1 MSIEHGSDPADRAL
15 LETLRQLLTIE
26 ATDLKSALDQVG
38 TLLSDVLQAD
48 KVDVLLYDATIDSLV
63 ALGRSKTP
71 LAAKQHQLG
80 LDRIA
85 VSNGGRIVEV
95 FQTGEPYLT
104 THADRDPG
112 MPRGDVD
119 ALGVRS
125 ILAVPLDVSGERRGV
140 LTVAA
145 LRPERYGPTDLI
157 FLNSVASWVGMVA
170 HRAELVAQIRAAAQ
184 QQAKQVT
191 AEELITTLAHD
202 LGNYLAPLVGR
213 LSLIQHRARR
223 DDRARDIRDSDA
235 AMLVAERLRRLIGDL
250 LDVGRLRNGLL
261 ALTRQ
266 PVNLVALVQ
275 ETVAMLETRET
286 RIEQIMPADEVC
298 VEADVS
304 RLRQAVENLISNAIK
319 HSPLG
324 TPIQVSVT
332 TELRSGCQWALLA
345 VRDYGLG
352 IPPDLMPTIFERFT
366 SGPQSGGLGL
376 GLYLANQ
383 IVLAHDGVL
392 SVESQVNQ
400 GSCFT
405 LALLTIDNDQGR

>member
-48 KVDVLLYDATIDSLV
+48 KVDVLLYDAAIDSLV

-140 LTVAA
+140 LSVAS

-223 DDRARDIRDSDA
+223 DDRSRDIRDSDA

-275 ETVAMLETRET
+275 ETIAMLETRET

-324 TPIQVSVT
+324 TPIQVSVA

-383 IVLAHDGVL
+383 IVLAHDGEL

>member
-1 MSIEHGSDPADRAL
+1 
-15 LETLRQLLTIE
+15 
-26 ATDLKSALDQVG
+26 
-38 TLLSDVLQAD
+38 
-48 KVDVLLYDATIDSLV
+48 
-63 ALGRSKTP
+63 
-71 LAAKQHQLG
+71 
-80 LDRIA
+80 
-85 VSNGGRIVEV
+85 
-95 FQTGEPYLT
+95 
-104 THADRDPG
+104 
-112 MPRGDVD
+112 
-119 ALGVRS
+119 
-125 ILAVPLDVSGERRGV
+125 
-140 LTVAA
+140 
-145 LRPERYGPTDLI
+145 
-157 FLNSVASWVGMVA
+157 MVA

-223 DDRARDIRDSDA
+223 DDRSRDIRDSDA

-266 PVNLVALVQ
+266 PVNLVALIQ

-286 RIEQIMPADEVC
+286 KIEQIMPADEVC

-304 RLRQAVENLISNAIK
+304 RLRQAIENLISNAIK

-332 TELRSGCQWALLA
+332 TEQRNGCQWALLA

-352 IPPDLMPTIFERFT
+352 IPPELMPTIFERFT

-392 SVESQVNQ
+392 TVESQVNQ

-405 LALLTIDNDQGR
+405 LALLTIDNDHGR

>member
-1 MSIEHGSDPADRAL
+1 MASAHGADPADRAL
-15 LETLRQLLTIE
+15 LETLRHLLTIE
-26 ATDLKSALDQVG
+26 ATDLRSALDQVG
-38 TLLSDVLQAD
+38 TLLSTVLQAD
-48 KVDVLLYDATIDSLV
+48 KVDVLLYDAKIDSLV

-71 LAAKQHQLG
+71 LAVKQHRLG

-85 VSNGGRIVEV
+85 VSNGGRVVEV
-95 FQTGEPYLT
+95 YQSGEPYLT
-104 THADRDPG
+104 VHADQDPG

-125 ILAVPLDVSGERRGV
+125 LLAVPLDVNGERRGV
-140 LTVAA
+140 LSVASV
-145 LRPERYGPTDLI
+145 RPERYGPTDLI

-223 DDRARDIRDSDA
+223 DDRSRDIRDADA

-275 ETVAMLETRET
+275 ETVAMLETRDT
-286 RIEQIMPADEVC
+286 KIDQIVPADEVC

-324 TPIQVSVT
+324 TSIQVGVS
-332 TELRSGCQWALLA
+332 TELRNGCQWALLT
-345 VRDYGLG
+345 VRDYGVG
-352 IPPDLMPTIFERFT
+352 IPPEMLETIFERFT

-383 IVLAHDGVL
+383 IVLAHDGL
-392 SVESQVNQ
+392 LTVESQVNQ

-405 LALLTIDNDQGR
+405 IALLTIDNDHH

>member
-1 MSIEHGSDPADRAL
+1 MPTEHSADPADRAL

-38 TLLSDVLQAD
+38 TLLSDVLQSD
-48 KVDVLLYDATIDSLV
+48 KVDVLLYDAKIDSLV
-63 ALGRSKTP
+63 AFGRSKTP
-71 LAAKQHQLG
+71 LAEKQHRLG

-85 VSNGGRIVEV
+85 VSNGGCVVEV
-95 FQTGEPYLT
+95 YRSGEPYLT
-104 THADRDPG
+104 VHADRDPG

-119 ALGVRS
+119 ALGIRS
-125 ILAVPLDVSGERRGV
+125 MLAVPLDVNGERRGV
-140 LTVAA
+140 LSVSSV
-145 LRPERYGPTDLI
+145 RPERYGPSDLI
-157 FLNSVASWVGMVA
+157 FLNSVASWVGMVV

-223 DDRARDIRDSDA
+223 DDRTRDIRDSDA

-250 LDVGRLRNGLL
+250 LDVGRLRHGLL

-266 PVNLVALVQ
+266 PVNLAALVQ
-275 ETVAMLETRET
+275 ETVAMLETRDT
-286 RIEQIMPADEVC
+286 KIEQALPADEVC

-324 TPIQVSVT
+324 TPIQVSVS
-332 TELRSGCQWALLA
+332 TEQRNGCQWALLA
-345 VRDYGLG
+345 VRDYGVG
-352 IPPDLMPTIFERFT
+352 IPPELIDTIFERFT

-383 IVLAHDGVL
+383 IVLAHDGIL
-392 SVESQVNQ
+392 SVDSQVNQ

-405 LALLTIDNDQGR
+405 IALLTIDNDHPG